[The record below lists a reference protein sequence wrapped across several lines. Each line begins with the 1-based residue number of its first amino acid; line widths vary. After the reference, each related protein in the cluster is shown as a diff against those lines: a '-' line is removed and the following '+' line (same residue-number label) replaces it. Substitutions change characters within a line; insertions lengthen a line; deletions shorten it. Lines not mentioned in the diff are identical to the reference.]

1 MKKSA
6 LIILILLGTMTGAF
20 AQRFAYVNTDYILA
34 NIPAF
39 EEAQDKIDAMSEEWG
54 QEIAKKQKGIE
65 ELYRKFQNEQ
75 YLLTE
80 EVKKERISQIE
91 SKERELKD
99 YQKSKFGY
107 EGELFQKREEL
118 IKPIQDD
125 VFAAIEKLAKDRGY
139 DFIFDKANST
149 TVLFANT
156 KNDRSDDVLRAL
168 GITPGQTNSNDE

>member
-6 LIILILLGTMTGAF
+6 LFILFVLFAVSGTF

-39 EEAQDKIDAMSEEWG
+39 EEAQDEIDKLSEEWG
-54 QEIAKKQKGIE
+54 QEIAQRQKEIE
-65 ELYRKFQNEQ
+65 DLYRKFQNEQ

-80 EVKKERISQIE
+80 EVKQDRIQQIE
-91 SKERELKD
+91 NKERELKEF
-99 YQKSKFGY
+99 QKSKFGY

-125 VFAAIEKLAKDRGY
+125 VYAAIEELAKNRGY

-149 TVLFANT
+149 TVLFADP
-156 KNDRSDDVLRAL
+156 KNDRSDEILREL
-168 GITPGQTNSNDE
+168 GITPGQTNKSDE